1 MDDLDAL
8 AWALGAE
15 LSGVR
20 AGLIVS
26 RDGLVLGAY
35 PADGEALA
43 KPAWMRL
50 STLGE
55 PERGFVQ
62 FATETWCW
70 EHRGHYTA
78 FVMVEPGVRPGLV
91 LDAMERIL
99 QAAEEARASAPPV
112 RRRPQPAAPSSA
124 PASEVPA
131 SARSET
137 SRPQK
142 RLVEVDDDLSSDTG
156 VPVPE
161 VTRAAAPPIAEPSEP
176 EVASLRL
183 AEPAEPEAGRPQR
196 EERDEGGRGAFEAE
210 RRRLAEVLMADADP
224 EPVAEPLGGL
234 TPDDVEGSRV
244 WAIHDDADED
254 EGVDTYSLTKELGRL
269 LQGEGGGAD
278 G

>member
-1 MDDLDAL
+1 MDDFDAL

-78 FVMVEPGVRPGLV
+78 FVVVEPTVRPGLV

-99 QAAEEARASAPPV
+99 QEAEKTRASSPV
-112 RRRPQPAAPSSA
+112 RRPPEPAPTSPPATEAPAAGQP
-124 PASEVPA
+124 EV
-131 SARSET
+131 
-137 SRPQK
+137 SRPAAK
-142 RLVEVDDDLSSDTG
+142 LVQVDDDQPSDADAGNGDLIRPATS
-156 VPVPE
+156 PMAEAPPLE
-161 VTRAAAPPIAEPSEP
+161 AAA
-176 EVASLRL
+176 LRL
-183 AEPAEPEAGRPQR
+183 AEPVEPEAARPQR
-196 EERDEGGRGAFEAE
+196 EEGSRAEFEAE
-210 RRRLAEVLMADADP
+210 RRRLAEVLTADIDP
-224 EPVAEPLGGL
+224 QPVAEPADA
-234 TPDDVEGSRV
+234 PAAEEAEGSRI
-244 WAIHDDADED
+244 WAITDADEE

-269 LQGEGGGAD
+269 LQGEGGGVD